1 VRLETALDLY
11 LDHLR
16 VERAFSPH
24 TIAAYARDLGKLC
37 TFAEKRG
44 AEEPSDIDLGL
55 VSAWLSSLAKAG
67 LGPRSSARHL
77 SAARGLMRFLLREAV
92 ISADPTELTTR
103 PRFGRKLPHA
113 LAESEML
120 RLIEAPKPTTER
132 GLRDRALLSVAY
144 AAGLRATEL
153 VSLRAGDVDLG
164 RGVLA
169 VTGKGNKRR
178 LVPLGEV
185 AIEHLEEYLAARD
198 RTSKGARSL
207 SRSSVLFPGPSGKP
221 LTRQALWKIV
231 RRMARVAGIRNP
243 VHPHQL
249 RHSFATHLL
258 SGGADLRTVQTLL
271 GHSDIATT
279 EIYTHVSRDHVRETH
294 RRSHPRG

>member
-1 VRLETALDLY
+1 
-11 LDHLR
+11 
-16 VERAFSPH
+16 
-24 TIAAYARDLGKLC
+24 
-37 TFAEKRG
+37 
-44 AEEPSDIDLGL
+44 
-55 VSAWLSSLAKAG
+55 
-67 LGPRSSARHL
+67 
-77 SAARGLMRFLLREAV
+77 
-92 ISADPTELTTR
+92 
-103 PRFGRKLPHA
+103 
-113 LAESEML
+113 
-120 RLIEAPKPTTER
+120 
-132 GLRDRALLSVAY
+132 
-144 AAGLRATEL
+144 
-153 VSLRAGDVDLG
+153 VSLRAGDIDLG

-185 AIEHLEEYLAARD
+185 AMEHLEEYLRARESSKNQARALA
-198 RTSKGARSL
+198 RT
-207 SRSSVLFPGPSGKP
+207 SVLFPGPSGKP

-231 RRMARVAGIRNP
+231 RRLARVAGTKDP